1 MAGKGTAAL
10 VLGGAAAFMLMPK
23 KKKRRKKKVKP
34 AGEGIAVEGS
44 IQRTS
49 APSAESQNPNAYQ
62 WRVAIKEASVV
73 YVAQI
78 GRALMRKPEE
88 GVKTWTDVGEADNV
102 EDAQEMAI
110 AAIEQMPG
118 YEPDLE
124 IVDSGQKGAWEWRV
138 YTDPERGFVGQYRLP
153 GGQWLAAL
161 EGPQYDEG
169 FKIRLWEL
177 SEKAH
182 IAAGG

>member
-10 VLGGAAAFMLMPK
+10 ILGGAAAFMLMPK
-23 KKKRRKKKVKP
+23 KKKRRKGKAPTPK
-34 AGEGIAVEGS
+34 EGIAAEGS
-44 IQRTS
+44 VQRTS

-62 WRVAIKEASVV
+62 WRVSIIEGLV

-78 GRALMRKPEE
+78 GRPLMKEPEK
-88 GVKTWTDVGEADNV
+88 GVKTWTDIGEADNV
-102 EDAQEMAI
+102 EDAQDMAI
-110 AAIEQMPG
+110 SAIEQMPG

-124 IVDSGQKGAWEWRV
+124 IVASGKKGAWEWRV

-153 GGQWLAAL
+153 DAPWLAAL
-161 EGPQYDEG
+161 EGPEYDDG

-177 SEKAH
+177 AEKAH

>member
-10 VLGGAAAFMLMPK
+10 ILGGAAAFMLMPK
-23 KKKRRKKKVKP
+23 KKKRKKGKVTIPK
-34 AGEGIAVEGS
+34 EGIAAEGS
-44 IQRTS
+44 VQRTS

-62 WRVAIKEASVV
+62 WRVAIKEAGVV
-73 YVAQI
+73 YAAQI
-78 GRALMRKPEE
+78 GRPLMKEPEK
-88 GVKTWTDVGEADNV
+88 GVRTWNDVGEADNV

-124 IVDSGQKGAWEWRV
+124 IVDSGRKGAWEWRV
-138 YTDPERGFVGQYRLP
+138 YTDPERGFVGQYRLA
-153 GGQWLAAL
+153 GAQWLAAI
-161 EGPQYDEG
+161 EGAEYSEG
-169 FKIRLWEL
+169 FKLRLWEL
-177 SEKAH
+177 AEKAH